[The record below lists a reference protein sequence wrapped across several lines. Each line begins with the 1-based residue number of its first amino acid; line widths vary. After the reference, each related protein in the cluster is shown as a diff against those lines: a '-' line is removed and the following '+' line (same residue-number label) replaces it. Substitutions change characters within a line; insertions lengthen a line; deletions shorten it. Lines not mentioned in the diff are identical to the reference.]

1 MSAMPDVKG
10 RCDPLAAL
18 RRARACLNTNASPE
32 AAART
37 ARLQTLRED
46 LEALGLAPN
55 QAPAINDPLPVAAA
69 LTRLAVA
76 LQGEPIP
83 SAGLARIRGVVL
95 AELTSYGEALL
106 HEFDLDYLN
115 WSGGD
120 PFTEEP
126 LLVQLAEVRRILEH
140 VLTSGDMGRVAL
152 VLAIIRKIEEHL
164 QQQAPEASA
173 QPTD

>member
-1 MSAMPDVKG
+1 MSATPDVNG
-10 RCDPLAAL
+10 RLDPLAAL

-37 ARLQTLRED
+37 ARLQTLGED
-46 LEALGLAPN
+46 LEALGLAPDRP
-55 QAPAINDPLPVAAA
+55 PAITGPLAVSAA
-69 LTRLAVA
+69 LTRLAAAV
-76 LQGEPIP
+76 QGEPIR

-95 AELTSYGEALL
+95 AELTSYGEAMLA
-106 HEFDLDYLN
+106 EFDLDYSN
-115 WSGGD
+115 WSAGD
-120 PFTEEP
+120 AFSEEP
-126 LLVQLAEVRRILEH
+126 LAIQLAEVRRILEH

-164 QQQAPEASA
+164 RQQAPAASA